1 MKQEDAEI
9 QQEVLIN
16 TYAYPDVQQMEKKQ
30 LFHWAIFV
38 VSLAAIVCLYMLQ
51 VRRQVYQIALF
62 RSIGITKKQLRIL
75 IFFETALLGFPA
87 AVLGSITG
95 ALGTWCLVKVL
106 LRQKNAVFVLD
117 IPVVSLVLFFT
128 LWIIALAGM
137 RILVLQMGTWCLVKV
152 LLRQKNAVFVLD
164 IPVVSLVLFFTLWII
179 ALAGMR
185 ILVLQ
190 MALKQ
195 PLTGRF
201 EIQQVKKQKVNR
213 MKGVLLAGL
222 SVSMAGIV
230 IFVCME
236 AFPIFYKR
244 EINEKSRSYSIN
256 ALENPFACIPKEEL
270 SNIKAIPGVSKI
282 DAQLVENC
290 ELRFEDMEENDFFQA
305 VRENSE
311 DTQPVLLNMID
322 GAGNKKII
330 DYPNGLGVS
339 IYGIPEERM
348 ETLPHAEQVNK
359 EAFRQGKQVIIIFST
374 DVDGNLV
381 YGGKS
386 YTEAGIKAGDEIE
399 LNFYGFP
406 VGERIERKASDVSIV
421 GNMTAKVG
429 AVIKVNREKSAY
441 DPLLFTGKPYMV
453 LCSYESLKETLEN
466 AKEGYE
472 LGFNKTG
479 TELGYNSLDIY
490 TSESAGYLSTDFIVA
505 DLCEQYEMNLRNER
519 EMITASVQEAERE
532 FFLLFFGGVCI
543 ILILLLTVCNI
554 LAFDYENQKRKIGV
568 LKALGMSKRQLQN
581 RLRRNSLKTAVF
593 SVLCGWGVYGVWILG
608 NVWKQQRYLQ
618 QEFQEMRSFS
628 QVLQQQIEGMK
639 IFGIGGFEVY
649 GVWILGNVWKQQRYL
664 QQEFQEMRSF
674 SQVLQ
679 QQIEGMKI
687 FGIGGFEAF
696 WISAAAFLAVFL
708 MLYLPKRR
716 LKNAKLF

>member
-1 MKQEDAEI
+1 
-9 QQEVLIN
+9 
-16 TYAYPDVQQMEKKQ
+16 
-30 LFHWAIFV
+30 
-38 VSLAAIVCLYMLQ
+38 
-51 VRRQVYQIALF
+51 
-62 RSIGITKKQLRIL
+62 
-75 IFFETALLGFPA
+75 
-87 AVLGSITG
+87 
-95 ALGTWCLVKVL
+95 
-106 LRQKNAVFVLD
+106 
-117 IPVVSLVLFFT
+117 
-128 LWIIALAGM
+128 
-137 RILVLQMGTWCLVKV
+137 
-152 LLRQKNAVFVLD
+152 
-164 IPVVSLVLFFTLWII
+164 
-179 ALAGMR
+179 
-185 ILVLQ
+185 
-190 MALKQ
+190 
-195 PLTGRF
+195 
-201 EIQQVKKQKVNR
+201 
-213 MKGVLLAGL
+213 
-222 SVSMAGIV
+222 
-230 IFVCME
+230 
-236 AFPIFYKR
+236 
-244 EINEKSRSYSIN
+244 
-256 ALENPFACIPKEEL
+256 
-270 SNIKAIPGVSKI
+270 
-282 DAQLVENC
+282 
-290 ELRFEDMEENDFFQA
+290 
-305 VRENSE
+305 
-311 DTQPVLLNMID
+311 
-322 GAGNKKII
+322 
-330 DYPNGLGVS
+330 
-339 IYGIPEERM
+339 M

-593 SVLCGWGVYGVWILG
+593 SVFCGWGVYGVWIFG

-618 QEFQEMRSFS
+618 QEFQEVRSFS
-628 QVLQQQIEGMK
+628 QILQQQIE
-639 IFGIGGFEVY
+639 
-649 GVWILGNVWKQQRYL
+649 
-664 QQEFQEMRSF
+664 S
-674 SQVLQ
+674 
-679 QQIEGMKI
+679 MKI